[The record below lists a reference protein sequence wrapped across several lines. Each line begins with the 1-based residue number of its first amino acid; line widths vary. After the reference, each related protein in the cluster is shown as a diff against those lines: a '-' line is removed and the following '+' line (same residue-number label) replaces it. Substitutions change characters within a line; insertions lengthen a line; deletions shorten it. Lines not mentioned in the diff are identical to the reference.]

1 MTIYIPYFYIIQE
14 LSTGIYYAG
23 SKYGKDANPKNFMI
37 EGGYFSSSVKINE
50 IINRE
55 GLNAFSIRRLK
66 IFNTKEE
73 AYNYETRFLQK
84 VNARNNPKFY
94 NGHNN
99 NFGFDSLHMKD
110 IMFGK
115 YGVENA
121 SQLDEVK
128 EKKKKTTLK
137 NYGVENPYQLKRIR
151 EKVKTNNKEKYGVEY
166 LLCSKEFQEKTKQTL
181 LDRYG
186 VENPFSLKHVREKR
200 DNAMIEKYG
209 TTCSLGIHEIR
220 EKSKAAMEEKYG
232 YQYASQIPEIKEQKI
247 ISQKKK
253 LSRISVQAI
262 RNYCIK
268 FNLKLGSGW
277 YLKSDEYMEQK
288 LKELVEAH
296 GLIED

>member
-1 MTIYIPYFYIIQE
+1 MTIYIPYFYIIQK

-151 EKVKTNNKEKYGVEY
+151 EKVKTNNKEKYASSSSVVSLI
-166 LLCSKEFQEKTKQTL
+166 LLHILFPTFKTFCL
-181 LDRYG
+181 IFWPS
-186 VENPFSLKHVREKR
+186 NFISFHV
-200 DNAMIEKYG
+200 
-209 TTCSLGIHEIR
+209 H
-220 EKSKAAMEEKYG
+220 
-232 YQYASQIPEIKEQKI
+232 
-247 ISQKKK
+247 
-253 LSRISVQAI
+253 VAI
-262 RNYCIK
+262 
-268 FNLKLGSGW
+268 
-277 YLKSDEYMEQK
+277 
-288 LKELVEAH
+288 A
-296 GLIED
+296 